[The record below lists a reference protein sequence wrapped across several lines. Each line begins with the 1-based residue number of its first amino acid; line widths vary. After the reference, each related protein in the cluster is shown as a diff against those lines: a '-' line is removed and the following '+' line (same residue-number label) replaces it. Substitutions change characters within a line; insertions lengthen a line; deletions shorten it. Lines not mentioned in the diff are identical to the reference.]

1 VNFQDLVK
9 ISRWFEP
16 FPEPPG
22 PQSLILVAF
31 FILWTV
37 ASIYLYR
44 FRRRIFARN
53 GALIGVA
60 TRFGG
65 WAITIGVIG
74 LLLLAVRYAGIP
86 YLDMRFLL
94 YLTVLAAVAFLGF
107 VAFYLRQRYPA
118 QLAAVRA
125 HEVRRRYAPDRKKRR
140 RR

>member
-1 VNFQDLVK
+1 
-9 ISRWFEP
+9 
-16 FPEPPG
+16 
-22 PQSLILVAF
+22 LILVAF
-31 FILWTV
+31 FVLWTA

-44 FRRRIFARN
+44 FRRRIFASN

-60 TRFGG
+60 TRYGS

-94 YLTVLAAVAFLGF
+94 YLSLVATVAFVGF
-107 VAFYLRQRYPA
+107 IAIYLRRRYPA
-118 QLAAVRA
+118 QIAAVRA
-125 HEVRRRYAPDRKKRR
+125 HEVRRRYAPNRKKRR